1 MVFFFARWLKLK
13 FHVTSFSWSLT
24 CSRHS
29 TWTFCLLFFWSF
41 VLNLNTIK
49 IKREFFELKIG
60 LILLINFSFIEVS
73 SKSLMSWFFCFL
85 IFGILGRGVWSI
97 KPCPSRCICERGTV
111 DCSGLGLT
119 EVPPNIPRTTQS
131 LWVYKKSRLELK
143 LIFYFNHVQNCESSF
158 FSFEFCFP
166 SRCWI
171 KFSAFL
177 LCKSRFLN

>member
-1 MVFFFARWLKLK
+1 MSKANINIRGDNLEDIFGENLREKLQKEKVVLSREWCFFFARWLKLK

-131 LWVYKKSRLELK
+131 LWVYKKTA
-143 LIFYFNHVQNCESSF
+143 
-158 FSFEFCFP
+158 P
-166 SRCWI
+166 GT
-171 KFSAFL
+171 
-177 LCKSRFLN
+177 